1 MSSSESQ
8 MATHCTVGL
17 CSITSCNW
25 WTIPK
30 CAWYWW
36 LWWLSANQP
45 LLKYATYI
53 SLSWQSGRTWGPLW
67 PGTFTA
73 DCPHHTASNTSCT
86 ILFQWL
92 LYPPPSMCRRL
103 INKSACTLTINSIPS
118 PQGWYPSNLKQ
129 ILNGYC
135 QALGARRLCLNSG
148 RSSVRSP
155 LHLHPAQPDKS
166 PPPRNKMNSEL

>member
-1 MSSSESQ
+1 MRTFSSMKTVFHVDSLPRGELYSSVSMSGWGGMTCLAKIRVLGNFKGGQMPPPPLPPNETPEDMSS
-8 MATHCTVGL
+8 
-17 CSITSCNW
+17 
-25 WTIPK
+25 
-30 CAWYWW
+30 
-36 LWWLSANQP
+36 
-45 LLKYATYI
+45 
-53 SLSWQSGRTWGPLW
+53 
-67 PGTFTA
+67 
-73 DCPHHTASNTSCT
+73 
-86 ILFQWL
+86 
-92 LYPPPSMCRRL
+92 
-103 INKSACTLTINSIPS
+103 CTLTINSIPS